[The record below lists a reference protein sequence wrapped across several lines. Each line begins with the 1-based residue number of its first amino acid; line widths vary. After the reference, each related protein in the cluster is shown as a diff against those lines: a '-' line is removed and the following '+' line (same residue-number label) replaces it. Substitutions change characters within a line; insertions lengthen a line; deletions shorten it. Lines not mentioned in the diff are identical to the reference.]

1 VLRDRHDAG
10 AVCPSARVRGAL
22 IRARAHTCG
31 RCLTPLQLSNSSGA
45 ARCRMR
51 QIAAPR
57 ASQTQP
63 ASLALRGAATGAQAP
78 GSRDAVW
85 PCQSQRA
92 SPDGQNDGPY
102 LPPALLNFRPLRGS
116 QGLQRRR
123 FRVYPRSSRRRQ
135 PGRPSSCQPL
145 TRPGA
150 FYRLGSE
157 PARQQPSE
165 GAGDARAAAS
175 GAVRSPGLAMAPV
188 VFRNGNE
195 GASLYQ
201 FAGCHSAPPLS
212 VLSCR
217 PQRLIGH
224 CGVAPNRSRVDA
236 N

>member
-102 LPPALLNFRPLRGS
+102 LPPALLNFRPLRAARASRGRFGS
-116 QGLQRRR
+116 ILDARGGGNQPDPQAANPSPDPARSIGWAASRPGSNRLRAPEMLARPPAAQYGPPAWRWHPSFFGMGTKGLLSISSPVVTPRRR
-123 FRVYPRSSRRRQ
+123 S
-135 PGRPSSCQPL
+135 
-145 TRPGA
+145 A
-150 FYRLGSE
+150 FS
-157 PARQQPSE
+157 
-165 GAGDARAAAS
+165 AAA
-175 GAVRSPGLAMAPV
+175 
-188 VFRNGNE
+188 
-195 GASLYQ
+195 
-201 FAGCHSAPPLS
+201 LS
-212 VLSCR
+212 V
-217 PQRLIGH
+217 
-224 CGVAPNRSRVDA
+224 
-236 N
+236 